1 MPLKIRHRCVSHQ
14 RAAAAQFHRH
24 PSHHFPSR
32 EAAPRQPAVWAEKL
46 ERRRLN
52 DAAFYMQQRSTQQ
65 QQCKAL
71 HFDSP
76 APLPHGSNKQGRQM
90 QSQPSSSNLHSRP
103 RPKPTPTHTLI
114 ITHTM
119 RALPK
124 NGTNLVLYRT
134 AFLCDPQNTPKTKV
148 KS

>member
-65 QQCKAL
+65 QQCTAL

-90 QSQPSSSNLHSRP
+90 QSQPSSSNLHSRQ
-103 RPKPTPTHTLI
+103 RPKPTPTHTHYHHHI
-114 ITHTM
+114 ITHSDHTDDA
-119 RALPK
+119 RAAKKRNQSGALPDRFF
-124 NGTNLVLYRT
+124 V
-134 AFLCDPQNTPKTKV
+134 
-148 KS
+148 